1 MITNVFGSQ
10 FKKSRVSD
18 QIVDHIKHAIS
29 ASELTPGDKLPPENE
44 LADQFNV
51 SKVSIREA
59 LLKLQ
64 GQGLIETRRG
74 AFGGN
79 YIARPMLSKIGESVW
94 NSLRFG
100 LLNMAQIVDFRSFLE
115 PEMIK
120 RAVAAHTEEDL
131 AAMRANIEFCEE
143 AAARGKHDK
152 EAQVEFHVLLAHA
165 CHNLLISAFMEAV
178 FDVFKAIS
186 HDFFNPPET
195 ANAKDLEYN
204 RQLYECLLTR
214 NAEKGYK
221 LMQEHSEW
229 MKQYLVCN
237 EDQSTPRE

>member
-1 MITNVFGSQ
+1 VITNVFGSQ

-18 QIVDHIKHAIS
+18 QIADHIKQAIS
-29 ASELTPGDKLPPENE
+29 ATELIPGDKLPPENE

-64 GQGLIETRRG
+64 GQGLIEKRRG

-79 YIARPMLSKIGESVW
+79 YITRPMLSKVGESVW

-100 LLNMAQIVDFRSFLE
+100 SLNMTQILEFRNILE
-115 PEMIK
+115 PTIMK

-152 EAQVEFHVLLAHA
+152 KAQVEFHVLLAHA

-178 FDVFKAIS
+178 IDVFKAIS
-186 HDFFNPPET
+186 NDFFNPPET
-195 ANAKDLEYN
+195 AHAKDLEYSK
-204 RQLYECLLTR
+204 QFYECLLTR
-214 NAEKGYK
+214 NSEKGYK
-221 LMQEHSEW
+221 IMQEHSEW
-229 MKQYLVCN
+229 IKQYLVCD
-237 EDQSTPRE
+237 ED

>member
-18 QIVDHIKHAIS
+18 QIVDHIKQAIS
-29 ASELTPGDKLPPENE
+29 TSELTPGDKLPPENE

-100 LLNMAQIVDFRSFLE
+100 SLDMTQIVDFRSFLE

-120 RAVAAHTEEDL
+120 RAVATHTEEDL

-195 ANAKDLEYN
+195 ANARDLEYS

-214 NAEKGYK
+214 NSEKGYK

-237 EDQSTPRE
+237 EDKSTPRE

>member
-1 MITNVFGSQ
+1 MTTNVLGFQ

-18 QIVDHIKHAIS
+18 QIADHIKQAIS
-29 ASELTPGDKLPPENE
+29 TNELIPGDKLPPENE

-64 GQGLIETRRG
+64 GQGLIEKRRG

-79 YIARPMLSKIGESVW
+79 YIARPMLSKVGESVW
-94 NSLRFG
+94 NSLCFG
-100 LLNMAQIVDFRSFLE
+100 SLNMTQIVEFRNILE
-115 PEMIK
+115 PTIMK
-120 RAVAAHTEEDL
+120 RAVAAHTEENL

-152 EAQVEFHVLLAHA
+152 KAQVEFHVLLAHA

-178 FDVFKAIS
+178 IDVFKVIS

-195 ANAKDLEYN
+195 AHAKDLEYN
-204 RQLYECLLTR
+204 KQFYECLLTR
-214 NAEKGYK
+214 NSEKGYK
-221 LMQEHSEW
+221 IMQEHSEW
-229 MKQYLVCN
+229 IRQYLVCN
-237 EDQSTPRE
+237 EE